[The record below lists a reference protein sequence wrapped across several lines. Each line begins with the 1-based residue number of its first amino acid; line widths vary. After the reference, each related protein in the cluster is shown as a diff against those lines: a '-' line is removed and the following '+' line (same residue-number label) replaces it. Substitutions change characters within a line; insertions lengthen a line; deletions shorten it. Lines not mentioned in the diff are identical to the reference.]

1 MKSVIKICIGIALF
15 CLTSGQKDSILQP
28 TQTEA
33 VKLSYGSTMELSV
46 SNRQNGVHSF
56 FMDKGDDFQSA
67 KNLYRVFDGTEYA
80 APNFYYN
87 GKVVRYWDGNSFRK

>member
-1 MKSVIKICIGIALF
+1 MVKLIKLF
-15 CLTSGQKDSILQP
+15 AITTLMVLASCQKDSILQP

-67 KNLYRVFDGTEYA
+67 KNLYSLFDGTEYA

-87 GKVVRYWDGNSFRK
+87 GKIVRYWDGNSFR